1 MLDNGWRRGRRRRR
15 RRRKTAYRPAGF
27 AAGKKQ
33 LLTFGRNWPIWKKF
47 AYFGKKEKDVRAR
60 SDNLEFL
67 VGNPTFFTLPA
78 TGSQIYRDVRDCS
91 C

>member
-1 MLDNGWRRGRRRRR
+1 MALLDDCWR
-15 RRRKTAYRPAGF
+15 RRRKTTCRPAGF

-67 VGNPTFFTLPA
+67 VGNPTFLTLSSRYTEMYEIVHA
-78 TGSQIYRDVRDCS
+78 KLQ
-91 C
+91 